1 MNRLCVRTTLALMG
15 VAALILSG
23 CATMNAPGPESGNDA
38 PAYSASPSTSR
49 PSGFG
54 SPQGLFER
62 YPEMR
67 NQVE

>member
-1 MNRLCVRTTLALMG
+1 MNRLCSRTTLALMCA
-15 VAALILSG
+15 AALVLGG
-23 CATMNAPGPESGNDA
+23 CATMDAPGPQSDNDA

-54 SPQGLFER
+54 SPEGLFQR

-67 NQVE
+67 DQS